1 MPELKFKRIED
12 SLATGDKLEGPLTPL
27 SSASSVASDDSR
39 PSTPGTSFF
48 YSGRY
53 INLKERIHERIASK
67 DIFFSLEFFPPRT
80 ANGAANLITR
90 FEKVSF

>member
-1 MPELKFKRIED
+1 MPEFKFKRIDD
-12 SLATGDKLEGPLTPL
+12 SLATGDKLEGSLSLTPL

-39 PSTPGTSFF
+39 PSTPGNSFF

-53 INLKERIHERIASK
+53 VNLKERIHERIASK
-67 DIFFSLEFFPPRT
+67 DTFFSLEFFPPRT

-90 FEKVSF
+90 